1 MIQNIALLATWSF
14 PCFHVDHRRVLRGDG
29 LSNRRYVPVT
39 CARVNCANKTNP
51 SIATSLARWS
61 APLVVRTRQQSGVS
75 ADLLPYISH
84 QTKPRSQSLHLYAR
98 LRRRDGSNCNP
109 PSSPVGPNYT
119 LLSLSNRKCCSTAP
133 KPNHVHASVSNQTS
147 WELAYKRDSVSRPI
161 TRRIESDSLV
171 AQLA

>member
-61 APLVVRTRQQSGVS
+61 APLVVRTRQQVCLLICFPTFRIKPNHDPNLRTSTPDYVAETGQTAIRPLLQSGQTILCSLYRIASVV
-75 ADLLPYISH
+75 LLRPNQTMYMLRC
-84 QTKPRSQSLHLYAR
+84 QTKPRGSLHTKEIRCRVR
-98 LRRRDGSNCNP
+98 LPDA
-109 PSSPVGPNYT
+109 SS
-119 LLSLSNRKCCSTAP
+119 
-133 KPNHVHASVSNQTS
+133 
-147 WELAYKRDSVSRPI
+147 
-161 TRRIESDSLV
+161 RIHS
-171 AQLA
+171 